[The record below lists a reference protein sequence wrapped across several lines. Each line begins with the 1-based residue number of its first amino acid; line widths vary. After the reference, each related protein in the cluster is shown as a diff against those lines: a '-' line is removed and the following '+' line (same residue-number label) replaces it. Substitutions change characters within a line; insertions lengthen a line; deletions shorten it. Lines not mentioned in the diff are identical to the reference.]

1 MPELPEIETVRLH
14 LEKHVVGKMIQ
25 DVVVNRPKTLN
36 VSIDE
41 FTEALK
47 NQSFISAQR
56 RGKVIRLR
64 LPTDRSMLFHFMIDG
79 YLRFF
84 LPAEAIPDGANV
96 IILFDSGERLSFYRM
111 HLGFI
116 HLFSDEMV
124 MSHPDYAELGPEPL
138 DAQFSLAKFE
148 QMLKGRRGMIKPLLM
163 DQKFIAGIGNVYS
176 NEILFCSR
184 ILPVRKTSTLH
195 ESEIDRLYKC
205 LLSTLQT
212 AVQQGGVSEYPF
224 MTGDELTGG
233 YTNQLQVYERTGQ
246 PCPTCGRAVETV
258 KVGGRNAFFCPDCQH

>member
-14 LEKHVVGKMIQ
+14 LEKHVVGKLIQ

-36 VSIDE
+36 VSIEE
-41 FTEALK
+41 FTEAL
-47 NQSFISAQR
+47 NQQSFLKAQR

-64 LPTDRSMLFHFMIDG
+64 LPDDRSLLFHFMIDG

-84 LPAEAIPDGANV
+84 LPAEPIPDGANV
-96 IILFDSGERLSFYRM
+96 MILFASGERLAFYRM

-116 HLFSDEMV
+116 HLFSDETV
-124 MSHPDYAELGPEPL
+124 MSHPDYTELGPEPL
-138 DAQFSLAKFE
+138 ERQFSSAHFQ
-148 QMLKGRRGMIKPLLM
+148 QMLKGRRGMLKPLLM

-184 ILPVRKTSTLH
+184 ILPVRKSSTLH
-195 ESEIDRLYKC
+195 ESEIERLYQC
-205 LLSTLQT
+205 IRSTLQT
-212 AVQQGGVSEYPF
+212 ALQQGGVSEYPF
-224 MTGDELTGG
+224 MTGDKYTGG

-246 PCPTCGRAVETV
+246 PCFSCGRAIETA
-258 KVGGRNAFFCPDCQH
+258 KVGGRNAFFCSNCQH